1 MKRSL
6 LIGAATL
13 ALPLLAFAGPKDE
26 ARKHIQ
32 KATDAHAQGK
42 YDVALSELD
51 AAYALDPQP
60 DLLYAIGQ
68 VQVKLGH
75 CPEAIASYEKFLATN
90 PAAEPT
96 AAAKEAIDTC
106 KAQAKPEPPPEP
118 PPEPKPAPPPPPAPE
133 PKPFYM
139 DFIGD
144 GLVGVGVASAVVGG
158 IMYAGALGS
167 LDKAD
172 AATTYAEHEKLVG
185 DANGKRNLALVFG
198 GVAVVAVG
206 IGVWHFTSFHAEQS
220 KVAFVPTTSGGML
233 AWMGR
238 F

>member
-6 LIGAATL
+6 LIGAL
-13 ALPLLAFAGPKDE
+13 VALPILAFAGPKDE

-42 YDVALSELD
+42 YDVALSELE

-68 VQVKLGH
+68 VHVKLGH
-75 CPEAIASYEKFLATN
+75 CPDAIASYEKFLATN
-90 PAAEPT
+90 PPAEPS
-96 AAAKEAIDTC
+96 AAAKEAIETC
-106 KAQAKPEPPPEP
+106 KAQQPEPAPEPKPEPKPEPPPPP
-118 PPEPKPAPPPPPAPE
+118 PPEAE
-133 PKPFYM
+133 PFYM

-144 GLVGVGVASAVVGG
+144 GLVGVGVASGVVGG
-158 IMYAGALGS
+158 IMYAGALGA
-167 LDKAD
+167 LDQAD
-172 AATTYAEHEKLVG
+172 AAQTYTDHQKFVSDATT
-185 DANGKRNLALVFG
+185 KRNLAIVFG
-198 GVAVVAVG
+198 GVAVVAIGV
-206 IGVWHFTSFHAEQS
+206 GVWHFTSFHAEQS
-220 KVAFVPTTSGGML
+220 KVAFVPTASGGML